1 MAQRTQVELFLAQ
14 FRESWPPRCLI
25 SGERDK
31 NLQGLAD
38 LNLTAK
44 QREAEIMGLSVE
56 NYHDGP
62 LENKSRGGQGIWIF
76 GKVTN
81 GTEVY
86 IKLNIFE
93 AGGQLHAT
101 CISFHPAERCMKYP
115 FAQRGMGHD

>member
-1 MAQRTQVELFLAQ
+1 MTQRTQVELFLAQ
-14 FRESWPPRCLI
+14 FRECWPPRCSI
-25 SGERDK
+25 SGKRDK

-44 QREAEIMGLSVE
+44 QREEEIMSLAVE

-76 GKVTN
+76 GKLIN
-81 GTEVY
+81 GIELY

-93 AGGQLHAT
+93 ADGQFYAT
-101 CISFHPAERCMKYP
+101 CISFHPAEVCLTYP
-115 FAQRGMGHD
+115 FA